1 MITDHYRIGKHKYYF
16 KVLEEGRRPPHARH
30 ADPWPPI
37 GQWTCEKYPSM
48 CSTGYHL
55 TTLRGLPRWA
65 PGLFDLNFAIPD
77 IYVAEIDLGTPRRFS
92 TDDGH
97 YKICVPRAR
106 LIRKLP
112 VSKSLRRQVLE
123 LQSPLYP
130 YGERHKNWYKAL
142 RFLANYWGLKIER
155 GGIFR

>member
-77 IYVAEIDLGTPRRFS
+77 IYVAEIDLGTPGVSVRMTGTTRSVFHVLAS
-92 TDDGH
+92 SANFLCPSHCGGRCWSYSHLCTHTERDTRTG
-97 YKICVPRAR
+97 
-106 LIRKLP
+106 IRPYDSLP
-112 VSKSLRRQVLE
+112 TT
-123 LQSPLYP
+123 
-130 YGERHKNWYKAL
+130 GA
-142 RFLANYWGLKIER
+142 
-155 GGIFR
+155 